1 MSFVSGSVTAGVVTN
16 LIATGAMS
24 NFLQAESGAA
34 TLWRMSYQKTTPFA
48 FSQEIVKA
56 GGCACS
62 EIDYSSSQT
71 HSFSVSRSPDL
82 IDRLFIKASL
92 PALASVGTEND
103 ANGDAQEV
111 EYVSSSAEAGL
122 YGAGAHADDS
132 KVAYYKPG
140 VGHYL
145 IEELE
150 LKLGTALVDKM
161 DGFLMHMLMEL
172 QGKPGQLAGLDEMVG
187 QGSIEELKKRSKMGM
202 TLYVPVP
209 FYWSS
214 GVSGLALPVVGLQ
227 FHDITVDLKTR
238 AIADCIVNAEH
249 AKARYPVF
257 GADGQL
263 TRIGAGS
270 FKDLSAAKFGLQV
283 EARGIYLGQQERV
296 RVAGAKQE
304 ILISQHQS
312 HNQIKLSADGEKQDI
327 DLRFNH
333 AVSELLLGCPQNES
347 LDFYGQED
355 TFTGLK
361 KDALETLSLSLNNQA
376 RTIADKEAMWYRL
389 ASPQQFHANIPR
401 SQIYS
406 IPFALSPGNTAQ
418 PTGSLNFS
426 RVDDCMLHVKA
437 APAAGRGDKLLLY
450 ARSWNIMRVQLGIS
464 GLAFSF

>member
-1 MSFVSGSVTAGVVTN
+1 MFASGSVTAGVVTN

-24 NFLQAESGAA
+24 KFLQAESGAA

-48 FSQEIVKA
+48 FSQEVVKA

-92 PALASVGTEND
+92 PAIASTGQENG
-103 ANGDAQEV
+103 AEV
-111 EYVSSSAEAGL
+111 EYVCDAAEETA
-122 YGAGAHADDS
+122 YGAGAHVNED

-172 QGKPGQLAGLDEMVG
+172 QGKAGQLAGLDEMVG
-187 QGSIEELKKRSKMGM
+187 QGSIHELQKRSMVGM

-238 AIADCIVNAEH
+238 AIADCISNEGGAIL
-249 AKARYPVF
+249 KQRYPVF
-257 GADGQL
+257 DAQGAL
-263 TRIGAGS
+263 TRIDAGS

-347 LDFYGQED
+347 LDFYGQECD
-355 TFTGLK
+355 VTGIK

-376 RTIADKEAMWYRL
+376 RTIADKEALWYRL

-406 IPFALSPGNTAQ
+406 IPFALSPGNIAQ